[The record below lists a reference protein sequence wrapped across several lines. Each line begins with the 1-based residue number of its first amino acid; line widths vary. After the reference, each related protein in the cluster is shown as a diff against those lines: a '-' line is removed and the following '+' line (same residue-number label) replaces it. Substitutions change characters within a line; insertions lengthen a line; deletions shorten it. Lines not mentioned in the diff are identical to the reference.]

1 MHEPG
6 KWAEPQPPPRGFP
19 AADAMWPA
27 ASLCFPSP
35 DDCIFIH
42 EPTQALPYV
51 AFLRC
56 LVAAMRKIINVGS
69 SWVLAEYS
77 GSSGEN
83 CFCTF
88 PFLSAAT
95 SSDFWS
101 CHSICW
107 FQMHLGLSDLPAILV
122 DVCVV
127 SRRPQRVQPLL
138 PTQIPWLY
146 STRLLQCACCLQRCW
161 ELGMATGS
169 GCYQLTTDTK
179 SLLCRSQPGPTALWK
194 P

>member
-35 DDCIFIH
+35 DDCILIH
-42 EPTQALPYV
+42 KPTQALPYV

-77 GSSGEN
+77 GSSGEK

-88 PFLSAAT
+88 PFLSAAA

-101 CHSICW
+101 CRSICW
-107 FQMHLGLSDLPAILV
+107 FQSHVDLSDLPAILV

-127 SRRPQRVQPLL
+127 SRRPQRVQATPANTNPLIVLHKALAMCML
-138 PTQIPWLY
+138 PAEVLGTGHGHWEWLLSINHRY
-146 STRLLQCACCLQRCW
+146 
-161 ELGMATGS
+161 
-169 GCYQLTTDTK
+169 
-179 SLLCRSQPGPTALWK
+179 
-194 P
+194 